1 MPEADYMG
9 VVLRCA
15 KRRMRADSSGTE
27 AGAGETSGEQLTM
40 METIIL
46 QDINRGLTNSQICEE
61 LNLKLPTVKTH
72 IYNLYKK
79 LGVNNR
85 VQAIRKGK
93 EEAILDE

>member
-15 KRRMRADSSGTE
+15 KRRMRSDSSGAE
-27 AGAGETSGEQLTM
+27 ETPEEQLTM

-46 QDINRGLTNSQICEE
+46 QDINRGLTNAQICEE

-85 VQAIRKGK
+85 VQAIRRGK
-93 EEAILDE
+93 EEGILDER

>member
-1 MPEADYMG
+1 MVPPQ
-9 VVLRCA
+9 RCWTSIA
-15 KRRMRADSSGTE
+15 TTTKDSSGTE
-27 AGAGETSGEQLTM
+27 AGAGETSEEQLTM

-93 EEAILDE
+93 EEGILDE